1 MEPPKLI
8 FTNISVSDLG
18 GGGGGGG
25 GKAKKKSPRYMQQFE
40 SYIPMSFEHEKS
52 KNNMNLTKFRPWLT
66 EMDCFI
72 FPGR

>member
-1 MEPPKLI
+1 
-8 FTNISVSDLG
+8 
-18 GGGGGGG
+18 
-25 GKAKKKSPRYMQQFE
+25 MQHFE

-52 KNNMNLTKFRPWLT
+52 KNNMNLTKFRPWWT

>member
-8 FTNISVSDLG
+8 FTNISVSELG
-18 GGGGGGG
+18 GGG
-25 GKAKKKSPRYMQQFE
+25 KLRKKSPRYMQHFE

-52 KNNMNLTKFRPWLT
+52 ENNMNLTKFRPWLT